1 MVASAEMRL
10 RDTAIT
16 ADYLCTEVGVSVIS
30 GKPPYTFQW
39 IPEDNLA
46 DPTAQTTA
54 AFISESSVYHVV
66 ATDGFGC
73 GVDTATV
80 TVTITNPPLGIGEV
94 EDSPVKVYPNPVD
107 GELTNVY
114 WINVEEALSEFKAVY
129 EPYISASATAIQ
141 ELTLKDLQPSQ
152 FYISEKKLHDIE
164 VWLDPADL
172 SGFEPIPVKILDG
185 VPVMTDSKNELREMT
200 IIERKG
206 AKNNSVWVIH

>member
-1 MVASAEMRL
+1 M
-10 RDTAIT
+10 
-16 ADYLCTEVGVSVIS
+16 IS

-107 GELTNVY
+107 GELHVAAAGVFSVELYNTQGQKLYVAQERTGDMA
-114 WINVEEALSEFKAVY
+114 INTEAFASGLYYLRVATAEGIVTKAV
-129 EPYISASATAIQ
+129 
-141 ELTLKDLQPSQ
+141 
-152 FYISEKKLHDIE
+152 
-164 VWLDPADL
+164 V
-172 SGFEPIPVKILDG
+172 VK
-185 VPVMTDSKNELREMT
+185 
-200 IIERKG
+200 
-206 AKNNSVWVIH
+206 